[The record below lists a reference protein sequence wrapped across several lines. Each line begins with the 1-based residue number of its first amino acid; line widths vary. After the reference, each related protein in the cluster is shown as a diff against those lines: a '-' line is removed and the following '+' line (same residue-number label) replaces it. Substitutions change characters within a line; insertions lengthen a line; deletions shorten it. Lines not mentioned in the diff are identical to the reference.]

1 MTHSLEGRVA
11 LVTGGGSGIGR
22 ATCLKLAQEGA
33 TVVVSDVNEAGGL
46 ETVAIIE
53 ASGGLAAFKLHDV
66 TSEEAWQD
74 VLGAIEA
81 EHNKLDILVN
91 NAGLYKRGS
100 LEEMTLAEF
109 RLLSAVNVDG
119 VFLGL
124 KYGGGLMKKSGVG
137 SIVNLSSGAGIV
149 GSPGAVGYC
158 ATKGAVRLMSKAAAL
173 EFARAGTKIRVNSVH
188 PGFVQ
193 TPMGEQV
200 IHEIGGDFDRRL
212 EQLTRAIPVRE
223 WADPSDIA
231 NGIAFL
237 ASDESRYMTG
247 SELVIDGGVTAQ

>member
-1 MTHSLEGRVA
+1 M
-11 LVTGGGSGIGR
+11 I
-22 ATCLKLAQEGA
+22 
-33 TVVVSDVNEAGGL
+33 VSDINETGGL
-46 ETVAIIE
+46 ETVASVTGAGGS
-53 ASGGLAAFKLHDV
+53 ASFETHDV
-66 TSEEAWQD
+66 TSEDAWRA
-74 VLGAIEA
+74 VLEGIES
-81 EHNKLDILVN
+81 EQGKLDILVN

-100 LEEMTLAEF
+100 LEEMSLAEF

-124 KYGGGLMKKSGVG
+124 KYGSGLMKKAGKG

-158 ATKGAVRLMSKAAAL
+158 ATKGAVRLMTKAAAL

-237 ASDESRYMTG
+237 AGDESRYMTG
-247 SELVIDGGVTAQ
+247 SELVFDGGVTAQ

>member
-1 MTHSLEGRVA
+1 MTLRLDRKIA

-22 ATCLKLAQEGA
+22 ATCSKLAEEGA
-33 TVVVSDVNEAGGL
+33 TVIVSDVNETGGL
-46 ETVAIIE
+46 ETVSDVE
-53 ASGGLAAFKLHDV
+53 AAGGKATFVRHDV
-66 TSEEAWQD
+66 TREDAWID
-74 VLGAIEA
+74 ILAGIERD
-81 EHNKLDILVN
+81 HGRLDILVN

-100 LEEMTLAEF
+100 LDEMSLEQF
-109 RLLSAVNVDG
+109 RQLSAVNVDG

-124 KYGGGLMKKSGVG
+124 KYGGGLMKKAGAG

-158 ATKGAVRLMSKAAAL
+158 ATKGAVRLMTKAAAL
-173 EFARAGTKIRVNSVH
+173 ELARASKNIRVNSVH

-200 IHEIGGDFDRRL
+200 IHEIGGDFDRRR
-212 EQLTRAIPVRE
+212 EQLTRAIPLRE
-223 WADPSDIA
+223 WADPADIA